1 VSLLTNAF
9 LPDNRRST
17 AGAYAGFALAL
28 LEAVLMLIS
37 QKDYAYTAGM
47 NLILN
52 IVWGG
57 TQ

>member
-1 VSLLTNAF
+1 LLTNAF